1 MATDALVR
9 LFRICREMDATA
21 QRTFGALST
30 TADGPGLGAW
40 WADAAGER
48 AGRVAFW
55 DALIPLAERGMIPA
69 MFDEPEVMA
78 DGLGR
83 ALDSARDLASQRE
96 PGAGAGAG
104 FVIAARLEYCLPHPS
119 FESFFRYARELS
131 PVARA
136 VPPGNPCAGGV
147 ERLGSALARFCSE
160 DPAMDLLGDVVRT
173 LWSDNRRLGQ
183 AVNNDPLT
191 GLMNRRG
198 FFNAAGPFLDL
209 ARRNGK
215 NIGLILADIDD
226 FPGYVERAG
235 REAADALL
243 QRIGLALKQ
252 VVRSSDLV
260 ARFGGGEFVVLFY
273 ALGGADLCSVAE
285 KMRRTINVCSQDG
298 LPCTASIGAASL
310 ESPGPDGSAPCA
322 NLEEVMAKATRNR
335 EEAQGGGGDRSV
347 AS

>member
-1 MATDALVR
+1 MATDTLVR

-21 QRTFGALST
+21 QRTFKVLSA

-40 WADAAGER
+40 WAEAAGER

-69 MFDEPEVMA
+69 MFDEPEAMA

-83 ALDSARDLASQRE
+83 ALDSARDLAAQRE
-96 PGAGAGAG
+96 PGQGAGAG

-119 FESFFRYARELS
+119 FESFFLYARELS

-147 ERLGSALARFCSE
+147 ERLGDALARFCSE
-160 DPAMDLLGDVVRT
+160 DPAMELLGDVVRT
-173 LWSDNRRLGQ
+173 LWTDNHRLGQ
-183 AVNNDPLT
+183 AMNSDVLT
-191 GLMNRRG
+191 GVMNRRG
-198 FFNAAGPFLDL
+198 FFNAARPFLDL

-215 NIGLILADIDD
+215 NLGLILAEIDD
-226 FPGYVERAG
+226 FTVYVATHG

-273 ALGGADLCSVAE
+273 ALGGSNLLDVAE
-285 KMRRTINVCSQDG
+285 KMHRTIDVCSQG
-298 LPCTASIGAASL
+298 GPPCTASLGAASL
-310 ESPGPDGSAPCA
+310 GSPGPGGGPCV
-322 NLEEVMAKATRNR
+322 NLEEVMAQATLNR
-335 EEAQGGGGDRSV
+335 EAARSRGGGRAVVS
-347 AS
+347 